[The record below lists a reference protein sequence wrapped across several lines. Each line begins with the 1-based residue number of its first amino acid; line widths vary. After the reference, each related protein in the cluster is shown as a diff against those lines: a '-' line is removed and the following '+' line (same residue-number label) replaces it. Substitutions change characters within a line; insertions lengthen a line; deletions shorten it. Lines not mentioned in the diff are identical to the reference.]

1 MVETLEYIKE
11 YIRFFR
17 HSKNIDIVFYGES
30 ESYYIYF
37 KSIIK
42 ILTKNNSI
50 KICYVTSS
58 NKDPLLTE
66 TNKKFPV
73 YNIGSKTIRTIFFA
87 TLDVKVLVMTMPDLN
102 NYYIKRS
109 NNSVHYVYLPH
120 SLSSTHM
127 VYRKGAFDFF
137 DSFFCAGSH
146 HIKELRGSEELYN
159 SKPKNLFKV
168 GYPRLD
174 DLILSNKIEKK
185 SYSLLKQIIIAPS
198 WHSPGIIDTCCDEL
212 IQNLLEIDFKV
223 VLRPHRDS
231 KKLLPDRLI
240 STYEKF
246 EECKNFKLI
255 YNDIDNI
262 ELKKSAILIT
272 DWSGAAMSFAFGLC
286 RPVISIDL
294 PKKINNVDFEKH
306 KLESFETEIRS
317 EIGTILNPK
326 ELSKIKNVIDNLIN
340 NSDKICKK
348 LFSLRKKKIFN
359 LSKSAGVGA
368 EYLTELVN
376 K

>member
-1 MVETLEYIKE
+1 METLEHLKQ

-17 HSKNIDIVFYGES
+17 HSKNIDIVFYSES

-42 ILTKNNSI
+42 ILTKNNTI
-50 KICYVTSS
+50 RVCYVTSS

-66 TNKKFPV
+66 TNKNFPV
-73 YNIGSKTIRTIFFA
+73 YSIGSKTIRTIFFA
-87 TLDVKVLVMTMPDLN
+87 LLDVKVLVMTMPDLN

-109 NNSVHYVYLPH
+109 KNSVHYVYLPH
-120 SLSSTHM
+120 SFSSTHM

-146 HIKELRGSEELYN
+146 HIKELRRSEKLYD
-159 SKPKNLFKV
+159 SKPKKLFKV

-174 DLILSNKIEKK
+174 DLILSNKIEEK

-212 IQNLLEIDFKV
+212 IQSLLEIDFKV

-231 KKLLPDRLI
+231 KKLSPHRLT

-246 EECKNFKLI
+246 EEYKNFKLI
-255 YNDIDNI
+255 YNDVDNI

-272 DWSGAAMSFAFGLC
+272 DWSGAAISFAFGLC

-294 PKKINNVDFEKH
+294 PKKIKNVDFGKYNL
-306 KLESFETEIRS
+306 KSFETEIRS
-317 EIGTILNPK
+317 EIGAILNPK
-326 ELSKIKNVIDNLIN
+326 EVSKINNVIDSLMH
-340 NSDKICKK
+340 NSDKMYKK
-348 LFSLRKKKIFN
+348 LFSLRKRKVFN
-359 LSKSAGVGA
+359 LCKSAGIGA
-368 EYLTELVN
+368 QYLTELVN

>member
-1 MVETLEYIKE
+1 MVGTLKYFRE

-17 HSKNIDIVFYGES
+17 HSKNIDVVFYSES

-42 ILTKNNSI
+42 NLVKNNSI

-58 NKDPLLTE
+58 NEDPLLTE
-66 TNKKFPV
+66 TNKNFPV

-87 TLDVKVLVMTMPDLN
+87 TLNVKVIMMTMPDLH

-109 NNSVHYVYLPH
+109 HNLVHYVYLPH

-127 VYRKGAFDFF
+127 VYRKGAFDFY
-137 DSFFCAGSH
+137 DSFFCVGSH
-146 HIKELRGSEELYN
+146 HLKELRGAEELYN
-159 SKPKNLFKV
+159 SKRKKLFKV

-174 DLILSNKIEKK
+174 DLILSNKIDKK
-185 SYSLLKQIIIAPS
+185 PYSLLKQIIIAPS

-212 IQNLLEIDFKV
+212 IQNLLGIDFKV

-231 KKLLPDRLI
+231 KKLFPDKLI

-246 EECKNFKLI
+246 KECKNFKLI
-255 YNDIDNI
+255 YNDIENV

-272 DWSGAAMSFAFGLC
+272 DWSGAAISFAFGLC

-294 PKKINNVDFEKH
+294 PKKINNIDFEKH
-306 KLESFETEIRS
+306 GLKSFETEIRS
-317 EIGTILNPK
+317 EIGAILNPK
-326 ELSKIKNVIDNLIN
+326 HLYNVKEVIDNLMH
-340 NSDKICKK
+340 NSDKISKK
-348 LFSLRKKKIFN
+348 LFSLREKKIFN
-359 LSKSAGVGA
+359 LNKSAAIGA
-368 EYLTELVN
+368 QYLTELVN